1 MRYVN
6 GKTGEKMEALD
17 KQFGITDAGST
28 VEAEIR
34 AGITTFLTMA
44 YILLVNPSMLAG
56 TGIGFENALFA
67 TAIAAFVGCT
77 VMGLW
82 ANLPFALAPGMGLNA
97 YFTFAVV
104 GAMGVAWEVAL
115 AAVFIEGLIFL
126 VISLPQVGWR
136 TEMINSIPTD
146 LKIATGAGIGMFLAL
161 IGLEETGI
169 VVNNGVTL
177 VDLGAHASWTHQSGE
192 LIALVGLIAIAGM
205 MARGMNGAIIY
216 GIAGMS
222 VLAWIMGTD
231 AIGMPV
237 TDPYNMLGNADMVVV
252 YGNDAVEAVPHWA
265 CAADWWMVPEGAS
278 HGTSVTWDDGTEV
291 CLYAATDVS
300 VIVNAAAGWGDPVAI
315 APEIGFGEGKMFS
328 TEALTATGAVGSA
341 LSALGDIGSDGGTS
355 IGDFILIMIAF
366 MFVDIFDTAG
376 TLYSVGRAAG
386 YVDENDELQNSDEA
400 FMSDA
405 AATIVGAMV
414 GTSTTTTYIESA
426 AGVEEGGKTG
436 LTAVTVGVLMLSGLF
451 MSGLFK
457 AIPQFAM
464 ATALVVVGALMM
476 KQVADIDW
484 GNSEIAIPAFLT
496 MVLMPFTFSIADGI
510 AWGIISY
517 VAIQMIAGK
526 AKDINVVMWTLFA
539 LMSMFYLG
547 PGEHTTFEWIVST
560 IGL

>member
-1 MRYVN
+1 
-6 GKTGEKMEALD
+6 MEALD

-28 VEAEIR
+28 VETEIR

-44 YILLVNPSMLAG
+44 YILLVNPAMLSNA
-56 TGIGFENALFA
+56 GIGFEEALFA

-104 GAMGVAWEVAL
+104 GAMGIAWQVAL
-115 AAVFIEGLIFL
+115 AAVLVEGIIFMI
-126 VISLPQVGWR
+126 ISIPQIGWR

-177 VDLGAHASWTHQSGE
+177 VDLGAHAGWEYNSGE

-205 MARGMNGAIIY
+205 MARGIKGAIIY
-216 GIAGMS
+216 GILGMS
-222 VLAWIMGTD
+222 IYGW
-231 AIGMPV
+231 AIGA
-237 TDPYNMLGNADMVVV
+237 TDPYNMLGNADPS
-252 YGNDAVEAVPHWA
+252 YNFYNN
-265 CAADWWMVPEGAS
+265 PEITTTIGFSMYEGIDFTIFHAPS
-278 HGTSVTWDDGTEV
+278 
-291 CLYAATDVS
+291 
-300 VIVNAAAGWGDPVAI
+300 GWGAAEAT
-315 APEIGFGEGKMFS
+315 APAVGDILS
-328 TEALTATGAVGSA
+328 TDALTATGAMGA
-341 LSALGDIGSDGGTS
+341 AIMDGLGEIGSGEGQTS
-355 IGDFILIMIAF
+355 IGDFILVMIAF

-386 YVDENDELQNSDEA
+386 YVDENDELKNSDEA

-405 AATIVGAMV
+405 AATIVGALV

-451 MSGLFK
+451 LSGLFQ

-484 GNSEIAIPAFLT
+484 GNSEIAVPAFLT

-517 VAIQMIAGK
+517 VAIQMIVGK
-526 AKDINVVMWTLFA
+526 AKDVNVVMWTLFA

-547 PGEHTTFEWIVST
+547 PGEHTTFEFIVDK
-560 IGL
+560 IPGL

>member
-1 MRYVN
+1 
-6 GKTGEKMEALD
+6 MEALD

-56 TGIGFENALFA
+56 TGIGFDNALFA

-115 AAVFIEGLIFL
+115 AAVFVEGIIFM
-126 VISLPQVGWR
+126 VISIPAIGWR

-177 VDLGAHASWTHQSGE
+177 VDLGANASWTHQSGE

-222 VLAWIMGTD
+222 IFAWVMGFMD
-231 AIGMPV
+231 MPV
-237 TDPYNMLGNADMVVV
+237 SDPYNMLGNADPT
-252 YGNDAVEAVPHWA
+252 YDFYNN
-265 CAADWWMVPEGAS
+265 PE
-278 HGTSVTWDDGTEV
+278 VTTTIGFAMYEGIDFTIFH
-291 CLYAATDVS
+291 AP
-300 VIVNAAAGWGDPVAI
+300 AGWGDAVAT
-315 APEIGFGEGKMFS
+315 APELGFGDGKMIS
-328 TEALTATGAVGSA
+328 TEALTATGAVGAA
-341 LSALGDIGSDGGTS
+341 LGALGDIGAEGGTS

-405 AATIVGAMV
+405 AATIVGALV

-484 GNSEIAIPAFLT
+484 GNQEIAIPAFLT

-517 VAIQMIAGK
+517 VAIQIIVGK
-526 AKDINVVMWTLFA
+526 AKDVNVVMWTLFA

-547 PGEHTTFEWIVST
+547 PGEHTTFEFIVDA